1 MYVGKSSSMEAG
13 FKLGEVVCTPAALIF
28 LEEAG
33 VSPASLLR
41 RHASGDWGDVSEV
54 AAKENEFSV
63 KEGYR
68 ILSRYP
74 VGGEHVWI
82 ITKADRSATTI
93 LLPKEY

>member
-1 MYVGKSSSMEAG
+1 MEAR
-13 FKLGEVVCTPAALIF
+13 FELGEVVCTPAALVF

-41 RHASGDWGDVSEV
+41 RHTSGDWGDVPEV
-54 AAKENEFSV
+54 AAIENEFSV
-63 KEGYR
+63 QEGYR

-74 VGGEHVWI
+74 VEGEHVWI